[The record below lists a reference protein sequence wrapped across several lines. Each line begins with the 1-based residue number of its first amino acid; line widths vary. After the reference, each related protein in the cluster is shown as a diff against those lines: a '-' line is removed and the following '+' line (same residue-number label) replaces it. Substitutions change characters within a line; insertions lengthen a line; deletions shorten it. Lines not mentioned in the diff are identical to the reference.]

1 MSSFSFVEFY
11 QQNRRVLI
19 WVVLFGLLWLLRD
32 FFGLVFMTFV
42 LAFVAAPLA
51 EFGTRRLRLAP
62 RFSLS
67 LVYLLYLGT
76 LIGFISFVAPSVADE
91 VNRLIGNLPQIEQ
104 RLIDTKNALVQRYPD
119 LREPINGFLRSALP
133 DETIANID
141 RELATERSRLGIAE
155 DTLNEQLAL
164 DQPPQGVYATYL
176 DRQDMLHLNALLA
189 EQMSNGRTLAL
200 GIVTWLYR
208 ATATMLLALLFS
220 FLLLLDLKRIVE
232 GVQRLRQSRVA
243 DFYEVAATPVVR
255 FGVLVGRAIE
265 AQGMIAVVNTVLTLI
280 GLLLLKIPLLM
291 VLGFIVFVCS
301 FIPVLGVFISTT
313 PVVLVAL
320 NAGGIGLSLWVVA
333 LITLIHVVEAY
344 LLNPLIYGKH
354 LRLNPVLTLVIL
366 YVGYHGFGLWGML
379 LGVPVSRYLL
389 HDVLAV
395 GLRNRPAPGV

>member
-1 MSSFSFVEFY
+1 MASFSFVEFY

-19 WVVLFGLLWLLRD
+19 WIVLFGLLWLLRD

-51 EFGTRRLRLAP
+51 EFGTRRLRLRP
-62 RFSLS
+62 RVSLC

-76 LIGFISFVAPSVADE
+76 LIGFISFVAPSVAEE

-133 DETIANID
+133 DETIVAID
-141 RELATERSRLGIAE
+141 RELASERNRLGIDQ
-155 DTLNEQLAL
+155 DTLNDLLAL
-164 DQPPQGVYATYL
+164 DQPPQGVFATYL

-232 GVQRLRQSRVA
+232 GVQRLRHSRVA

-265 AQGMIAVVNTVLTLI
+265 AQGVIAVVNTVLTLI

-320 NAGGIGLSLWVVA
+320 NAGGIGLSLWVIA
-333 LITLIHVVEAY
+333 LITLIHIVEAY

-395 GLRNRPAPGV
+395 GLRPRQKQ

>member
-395 GLRNRPAPGV
+395 GLRNRSAPEV

>member
-19 WVVLFGLLWLLRD
+19 WIVLFGLLWLLRD

-51 EFGTRRLRLAP
+51 EFGTRRLRLRP
-62 RFSLS
+62 RVSLC

-76 LIGFISFVAPSVADE
+76 LIGFISFVAPSVAEE

-133 DETIANID
+133 DETIVAID
-141 RELATERSRLGIAE
+141 RELASERNRLGIEQDA
-155 DTLNEQLAL
+155 LNDLLAL
-164 DQPPQGVYATYL
+164 DQPPQGVFATYL

-265 AQGMIAVVNTVLTLI
+265 AQGVIAVVNTVLTLI

-320 NAGGIGLSLWVVA
+320 NAGGIGLSLWVIA
-333 LITLIHVVEAY
+333 LITLIHIVEAY

-395 GLRNRPAPGV
+395 GLRPRQKQ

>member
-1 MSSFSFVEFY
+1 MSSFSFAEFY

-19 WVVLFGLLWLLRD
+19 WVVLFALLWLLRD

-62 RFSLS
+62 RVSLS

-76 LIGFISFVAPSVADE
+76 LIGFISFVAPSVAEE

-133 DETIANID
+133 DETIAAID
-141 RELATERSRLGIAE
+141 RELASERNRLGIDQDA
-155 DTLNEQLAL
+155 LNDLLAL
-164 DQPPQGVYATYL
+164 DQPPQGVFATYL

-320 NAGGIGLSLWVVA
+320 NAGGIGLSLWVIA
-333 LITLIHVVEAY
+333 LITLIHIVEAY

-395 GLRNRPAPGV
+395 GLRTRSAAAA

>member
-389 HDVLAV
+389 HDGLAV
-395 GLRNRPAPGV
+395 GLRNRSAPEV

>member
-232 GVQRLRQSRVA
+232 GVQRLRQSRIA